1 MILILFLLDRSI
13 KFTSNSFGIF
23 ATDIEEQTVQNEPV
37 CYCWIFSFSLI
48 DVRSPSV
55 LISFSKKKSKFKLRE
70 RENIPTSVTS
80 KEKRKLIS
88 NTFLMSFAHHWQ
100 VCKYLEYIIFV
111 DYEEK
116 KTIIIFLKSF
126 QIIKTFNDL
135 LISQYVFVE
144 E

>member
-1 MILILFLLDRSI
+1 
-13 KFTSNSFGIF
+13 
-23 ATDIEEQTVQNEPV
+23 
-37 CYCWIFSFSLI
+37 
-48 DVRSPSV
+48 
-55 LISFSKKKSKFKLRE
+55 
-70 RENIPTSVTS
+70 
-80 KEKRKLIS
+80 
-88 NTFLMSFAHHWQ
+88 MSFAHHWQ